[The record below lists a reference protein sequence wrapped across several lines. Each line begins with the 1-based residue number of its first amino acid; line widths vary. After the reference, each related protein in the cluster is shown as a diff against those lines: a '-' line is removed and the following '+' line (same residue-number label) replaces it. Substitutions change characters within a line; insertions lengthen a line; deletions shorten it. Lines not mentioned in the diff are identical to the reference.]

1 MVVPCSA
8 TDWSGSINCGGAAI
22 PAACVGM
29 PCSSFVSEVDTMLDE
44 GTGGNGGS
52 RYAAGGGDS
61 TVSTGSTSGPGGP
74 TFSVVTFSFDD
85 LVIADDFAAGFFSE
99 YSGPPMPS
107 SLASLD
113 SPVVDS
119 PALAFGFTT
128 GVGCL
133 PDFGCN
139 ILVFFAGTA

>member
-1 MVVPCSA
+1 M
-8 TDWSGSINCGGAAI
+8 TL
-22 PAACVGM
+22 
-29 PCSSFVSEVDTMLDE
+29 EE

-61 TVSTGSTSGPGGP
+61 TVSKGSTTGAGGP

-85 LVIADDFAAGFFSE
+85 LFIADCFEVVFISE

-107 SLASLD
+107 SVFALD
-113 SPVVDS
+113 SPVLDS
-119 PALAFGFTT
+119 PALAFAFDT

-133 PDFGCN
+133 PGFCCN
-139 ILVFFAGTA
+139 ALVFFAGTA